1 MNDTITL
8 RDEPRVKSDDTGFPE
23 DFLEHYE
30 LLECLSFKRESETYY
45 VKDKL
50 TGEYGVAKCYVD
62 KSILSRNSE
71 GCILRSLRHKGLPRF
86 LGEYENDEMLCV
98 VREYVQGRTLMERL
112 EESPMTEAE
121 AFPVLFQLCD
131 ILTYLHSQSP
141 PVIHRDLKPQ
151 NIILSDAGAVKLI
164 DFGIARVYDASAKR
178 DTVFYGTQEF
188 APPEQYGFSQTD
200 CRADLFSLGI
210 VMGYM
215 LTQQTNVEAAA
226 KEIRN
231 RRLSHIY
238 RKCTDFSPQ
247 KRYASAV
254 ELKAALRRSDS
265 NLHKARVRLMVS
277 VAVCLLCLCAG
288 FGIGRYT
295 GVLTFPPAG
304 VVFSEQL
311 IEQGVRFQLGKRNDE
326 TITSNELLGIT
337 ELYIFGDKIIAKT
350 EEEMNRMADELIA
363 THQIKT
369 GPIRSLA
376 DLVCMPNLQKV
387 SIAMQQVSDL
397 EPLSHLPQLETIII
411 KNNPIEDISPL
422 GCLKQ
427 LRTLSVF
434 DSLVS
439 DYSSLANCLRLSSLD
454 AGRTLARSPAA
465 FRGLESLTHLYLNRL
480 TLDTLDGIDQ
490 LTHLQHIELGGLS
503 SGDLSPLLSLPNLES
518 VLLDSGLRNKAER
531 MKGAAGFEIQYK

>member
-1 MNDTITL
+1 M
-8 RDEPRVKSDDTGFPE
+8 
-23 DFLEHYE
+23 
-30 LLECLSFKRESETYY
+30 
-45 VKDKL
+45 
-50 TGEYGVAKCYVD
+50 
-62 KSILSRNSE
+62 
-71 GCILRSLRHKGLPRF
+71 
-86 LGEYENDEMLCV
+86 
-98 VREYVQGRTLMERL
+98 
-112 EESPMTEAE
+112 
-121 AFPVLFQLCD
+121 
-131 ILTYLHSQSP
+131 TYLHSQSP

-151 NIILSDAGAVKLI
+151 NIILSDAGVVKLI

-247 KRYASAV
+247 KRYASAM

-350 EEEMNRMADELIA
+350 EEELNRMADELIA

-439 DYSSLANCLRLSSLD
+439 DYSSLANCLHFVLMQ
-454 AGRTLARSPAA
+454 AGPYCRPPPSRV
-465 FRGLESLTHLYLNRL
+465 ELTHLYLNRL